1 MKRIVIAVWLLLV
14 TVAGGV
20 TAQDIYSLIQTGRL
34 DEAREALGDKAGQI
48 ASDGDL
54 MFFAALLEPEADSAA
69 QLFGA
74 ALTNSIQ
81 ERFVEQCYLK
91 LVQITSILG
100 QHDKTV
106 QWSLEYA
113 KRYPAGEFVP
123 EVSRLQ
129 ALALSKTSHPDQA
142 LELID
147 RLLKRKL
154 DSHETQQGLLDKAR
168 LLTELGKPVGA
179 ASILKRIT
187 KEAEGE
193 ALPPA
198 LDMLANTNLQTGK
211 TEEAGRYYALLF
223 EGYPLAVGLATLES
237 KISAAPAPA
246 AKSDQAETLTSTFY
260 SVKVGVFAA
269 ADNAR
274 AQAALF
280 KNSGSPVEIQ
290 QRTIKGKVY
299 HVVFVGRLQ
308 SYEAAAQLRATLQQ
322 QTGERYEVVTR

>member
-1 MKRIVIAVWLLLV
+1 MKRIVVVVWLLLF

-34 DEAREALGDKAGQI
+34 DEAREALKDKSEQI
-48 ASDGDL
+48 RSDGDL
-54 MFFAALLEPEADSAA
+54 MFFAALLEPEADSASV
-69 QLFGA
+69 LLEGA
-74 ALTNSIQ
+74 LNTKVQ

-91 LVQITSILG
+91 LAQITCLLG
-100 QHDKTV
+100 QYDKAI
-106 QWSLEYA
+106 QLISDYS
-113 KRYPAGEFVP
+113 KIYPTGEFLP
-123 EVSRLQ
+123 EMSRLQ
-129 ALALSKTSHPDQA
+129 ALAYSQSNRPDQA
-142 LELID
+142 LEVVD

-154 DSHETQQGLLDKAR
+154 EPRETQQGLLDKAR
-168 LLTELGKPVGA
+168 LLTALGKPVGA
-179 ASILKRIT
+179 ASILNRIT

-198 LDMLANTNLQTGK
+198 LDMLANTNLKAGK

-223 EGYPLAVGLATLES
+223 EGYPLAVGLASLES
-237 KISAAPAPA
+237 QISAAPPPTT
-246 AKSDQAETLTSTFY
+246 KSDQAEKITATFY
-260 SVKVGVFAA
+260 SVKVGVFSA

-299 HVVFVGRLQ
+299 HVVYVGRLQ
-308 SYEAAAQLRATLQQ
+308 SYEAAAQLRTTLQQ
-322 QTGERYEVVTR
+322 QTGEQYEVVTR